1 VLETHFPMAIDVRD
15 WDPDGEPR
23 FPEPEF
29 FEPRMQLDQTLNKL
43 RLALLLSSDPL
54 VPRALVTTWR
64 FVPDPVQMPGFQWSV
79 DQSRLLQAAI
89 TEEQVPEIRRWMSLV
104 AERYDGKLDLAT
116 RRLLSALSN
125 RMDGEDG
132 LVDATIALES
142 LLGSRPAGRIRTHLA
157 KALNA
162 LLGGDAK
169 ERDGRT
175 RLVRRI
181 YDRRKDIVHGGHLDP
196 TEAEE
201 SRTAAARLV
210 MQAMAALLAERA
222 DLIADDS
229 RGEKLARGEAP
240 GEH

>member
-1 VLETHFPMAIDVRD
+1 
-15 WDPDGEPR
+15 
-23 FPEPEF
+23 
-29 FEPRMQLDQTLNKL
+29 
-43 RLALLLSSDPL
+43 
-54 VPRALVTTWR
+54 
-64 FVPDPVQMPGFQWSV
+64 
-79 DQSRLLQAAI
+79 
-89 TEEQVPEIRRWMSLV
+89 
-104 AERYDGKLDLAT
+104 
-116 RRLLSALSN
+116 
-125 RMDGEDG
+125 
-132 LVDATIALES
+132 
-142 LLGSRPAGRIRTHLA
+142 
-157 KALNA
+157 

-222 DLIADDS
+222 DLIVDDS